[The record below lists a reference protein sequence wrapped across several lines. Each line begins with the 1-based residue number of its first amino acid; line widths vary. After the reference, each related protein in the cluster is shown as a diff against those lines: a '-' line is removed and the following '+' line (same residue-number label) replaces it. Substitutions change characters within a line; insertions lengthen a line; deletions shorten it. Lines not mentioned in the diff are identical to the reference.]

1 MSGMGDE
8 EEEYS
13 GPVTLLFDG
22 RPVEAEAFI
31 AGHFDP
37 LTGSYAWVGRVSP
50 HEGVAAEYAAGNTS
64 VLVRTPD
71 GHEGAG
77 KLTERNVWGGHRL
90 QGKGTPP
97 FAVPVVDPA
106 DD

>member
-1 MSGMGDE
+1 MSGMGDD
-8 EEEYS
+8 EEEYR
-13 GPVTLLFDG
+13 GPVTLVFDG

-37 LTGSYAWVGRVSP
+37 LTGSYAWVGRVGP
-50 HEGVAAEYAAGNTS
+50 HPGVAAEYDAGNTA
-64 VLVRTPD
+64 VLVRTPG

-77 KLTERNVWGGHRL
+77 RLTDRNVWGGHRL
-90 QGKGTPP
+90 QGTGAPP

-106 DD
+106 ED